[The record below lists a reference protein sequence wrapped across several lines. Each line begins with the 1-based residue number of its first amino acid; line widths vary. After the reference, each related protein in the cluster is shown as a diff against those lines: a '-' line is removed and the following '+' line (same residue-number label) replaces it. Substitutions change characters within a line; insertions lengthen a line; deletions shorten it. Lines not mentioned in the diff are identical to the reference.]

1 MLSKNGL
8 NHTSYFSSGCALN
21 NFMTL
26 EIVYYSW
33 SPLPVNVP
41 TIVERCTAAIS
52 RQLKIKFK
60 DGMRYHGNI
69 VINAKWWCP
78 INHSAVAQRTTTFN
92 SISYNCRI
100 ESYQTM
106 CDLPTERE
114 YGFLLKEQFN
124 SSHLSLPSWDDG
136 TPHDL
141 LTEKDVLKALASVF
155 YGSQTTQKTPD
166 QNLYLKYKPPTITKI
181 SSAIKPTHHN
191 KFLVFPSSWLM
202 FFLPLECM
210 AIRLVRY

>member
-1 MLSKNGL
+1 
-8 NHTSYFSSGCALN
+8 
-21 NFMTL
+21 
-26 EIVYYSW
+26 
-33 SPLPVNVP
+33 
-41 TIVERCTAAIS
+41 
-52 RQLKIKFK
+52 
-60 DGMRYHGNI
+60 MRYHGNI

-202 FFLPLECM
+202 FFPSSWMNGNWIGTILNPISAENLWAIWFPHFTDMWALPISPHNTFWF
-210 AIRLVRY
+210 ATWY